1 MKNLIPNPTQMR
13 RAITVWL
20 HRVVYCGH
28 LLVYYCMM
36 SDIILSQLLL
46 EKCNNEQPTGET
58 IKIAL
63 KSKKRTLLCQFDN
76 TSQFLSLSARSM
88 KEIRVNPTYD
98 SAMLWM
104 APTSFDQCWGLHLQR
119 DRRSGSY
126 GRCQEWNVIPPS
138 HWSPL
143 KHFINTKSWPSGVV
157 SSM

>member
-1 MKNLIPNPTQMR
+1 
-13 RAITVWL
+13 
-20 HRVVYCGH
+20 
-28 LLVYYCMM
+28 M

-104 APTSFDQCWGLHLQR
+104 APTSFDQC
-119 DRRSGSY
+119 
-126 GRCQEWNVIPPS
+126 
-138 HWSPL
+138 
-143 KHFINTKSWPSGVV
+143 
-157 SSM
+157 

>member
-1 MKNLIPNPTQMR
+1 
-13 RAITVWL
+13 
-20 HRVVYCGH
+20 
-28 LLVYYCMM
+28 M

-98 SAMLWM
+98 R
-104 APTSFDQCWGLHLQR
+104 QCCGWPPLH
-119 DRRSGSY
+119 STNA
-126 GRCQEWNVIPPS
+126 EV
-138 HWSPL
+138 
-143 KHFINTKSWPSGVV
+143 FIFNATGEAEVMDDV
-157 SSM
+157 RNGT